1 MVTTITKRR
10 ESSQDSGE
18 MGESMIHVRI
28 SVTWRHGHKRMDT
41 LITDMDL
48 PESRSWLLF

>member
-18 MGESMIHVRI
+18 MGESMIQVRI
-28 SVTWRHGHKRMDT
+28 RVTWHTHHIMWA
-41 LITDMDL
+41 DM
-48 PESRSWLLF
+48 